1 MKCGAAVTCVHT
13 FCILPC
19 ASQVVLACGP
29 SLDCGFA
36 RQLLLHW
43 APNDKNTVCFVERAQ
58 VGQRDRAVVWAL
70 VRVGTPVGID
80 KEIAEEAGGGL
91 WVEVWEGIM
100 SWPSL
105 HMTLFMETVFMVLV
119 LMYCSVVRL

>member
-1 MKCGAAVTCVHT
+1 MGTGA
-13 FCILPC
+13 
-19 ASQVVLACGP
+19 G
-29 SLDCGFA
+29 
-36 RQLLLHW
+36 
-43 APNDKNTVCFVERAQ
+43 
-58 VGQRDRAVVWAL
+58 RDA
-70 VRVGTPVGID
+70 GIGID

-91 WVEVWEGIM
+91 WVEVWEGIT